1 MAELGSSAR
10 QSGASA
16 YTKGQQ
22 AAAHVPRLFLYDL
35 QTKKDFFFFIF
46 KWLCCFSV
54 VIVTNLPK
62 T

>member
-22 AAAHVPRLFLYDL
+22 AVAHVPRLFLYDL
-35 QTKKDFFFFIF
+35 QAKKDFFFSFLNGCVVF
-46 KWLCCFSV
+46 LWL
-54 VIVTNLPK
+54 L
-62 T
+62 

>member
-22 AAAHVPRLFLYDL
+22 TVAHVPHLFLYDL
-35 QTKKDFFFFIF
+35 QAKKDFFFNGCVVFL
-46 KWLCCFSV
+46 WL
-54 VIVTNLPK
+54 L
-62 T
+62 

>member
-22 AAAHVPRLFLYDL
+22 TVAHVPHLFLYDL
-35 QTKKDFFFFIF
+35 QAKKDFCLFVF